1 MARLYLKF
9 EEQVI
14 REVVLTRGMVTIGR
28 QPDNLLRID
37 NPAVSGYH
45 ARVYWKDGQYI
56 LEDTESFNGTYVNNR
71 SIGSA
76 VLTDQDVIVIGKH
89 TLVFC
94 ERSSEELAA
103 RNISVDRSV
112 SMQQQAEKARVPQLD
127 PTMVLDTRKAREML
141 AKAAAAGLGGAVAT
155 EIERVTAGHCS
166 SGSAMASSAITGR
179 GRIGCLTILKGKTDR
194 QHYLLQSKLSAIGR
208 SKLATIRLKRW
219 FAPRIAA
226 SIQLREDRY
235 FIVAAG
241 KPGRITINAK
251 RMDVSQQ
258 ELRPGDVVEV
268 AGVQAKFDYNM

>member
-1 MARLYLKF
+1 
-9 EEQVI
+9 
-14 REVVLTRGMVTIGR
+14 
-28 QPDNLLRID
+28 
-37 NPAVSGYH
+37 
-45 ARVYWKDGQYI
+45 
-56 LEDTESFNGTYVNNR
+56 VNNR